1 MPLTLPNPSSA
12 CRSFCENSHK
22 IPGLSTPLL
31 KPVDNPPI
39 LRASLILSSRHA
51 VYILEKIYAAIMN
64 GTSAINMKADPPSAP
79 ITSYNFFPLVF
90 NFTPIFFLI
99 AYRLRRI
106 ATAQFLYSFYF
117 IFKAHLSTPLT
128 LVNLA
133 HMNTQKVLSC
143 LRAVL

>member
-1 MPLTLPNPSSA
+1 MRIVTKFQGYPHPYLNLWITPHIRGGRPDLV
-12 CRSFCENSHK
+12 K
-22 IPGLSTPLL
+22 STH
-31 KPVDNPPI
+31 
-39 LRASLILSSRHA
+39 R
-51 VYILEKIYAAIMN
+51 YILEKIYAARMN
-64 GTSAINMKADPPSAP
+64 GTSAINMKTDPPSAP

-90 NFTPIFFLI
+90 NFTSILFLI

-128 LVNLA
+128 LANLA

-143 LRAVL
+143 LRVVL